1 MHPYLDLPRPHLFA
15 HRGASGEA
23 PENTMPAFERGVGC
37 GIPYLEMDCH
47 ASSDGEIVLCHD
59 AQLDRTTEASG
70 PLHER
75 SFAELERL
83 DAGYRFTPDEGQSF
97 PFRGKRVRFP
107 KLAEVLA
114 SFPDTRINL
123 EIKQADPPI
132 AAEVLRL
139 IRDARATERVLLA
152 AAEDEIMAEIR
163 ALEPGTAIGSSLGDI
178 VAFYRAV
185 QSGEVDRFV
194 PRGHALQ
201 IPPNFDAN
209 SLVTEAAV
217 AAARGLGVAMHV
229 WTINEPG
236 EMRRLLDAGVDGVMS
251 DFPGRLLA
259 ETRAHADA
267 R

>member
-23 PENTMPAFERGVGC
+23 PENTMPAFESGIAH

-47 ASSDGEIVLCHD
+47 ATSDGEIVICHD
-59 AQLDRTTEASG
+59 GKLDRTTAASG
-70 PLHER
+70 PLCER
-75 SFAELERL
+75 TFAELERL
-83 DAGYRFTPDEGQSF
+83 DAGYRFTPDDGQSF
-97 PFRGKRVRFP
+97 PFRGKGVRIP
-107 KLAEVLA
+107 KLVDVLA
-114 SFPDTRINL
+114 SFPDVRINL

-139 IRDARATERVLLA
+139 IRDAGATERVLLA

-163 ALEPGTAIGSSLGDI
+163 ALEPGTAIGSSSGDI
-178 VAFYRAV
+178 VAFYRAI
-185 QSGEVDRFV
+185 QAGEIDRFV
-194 PRGHALQ
+194 PQGHALQ
-201 IPPNFDAN
+201 IPPNFGAEP
-209 SLVTEAAV
+209 LVTEAAV
-217 AAARGLGVAMHV
+217 AAARKLGVAMHV
-229 WTINEPG
+229 WTIHDPA

-259 ETRAHADA
+259 EARAHADA